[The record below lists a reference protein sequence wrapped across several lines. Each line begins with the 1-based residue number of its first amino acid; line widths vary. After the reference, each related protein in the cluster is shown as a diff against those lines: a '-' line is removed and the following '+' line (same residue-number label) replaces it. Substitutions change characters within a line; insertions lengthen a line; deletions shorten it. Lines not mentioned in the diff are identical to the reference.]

1 MTTVG
6 LLHPGAMGAFL
17 GGALRAGGHR
27 VLWAAAGR
35 SAETRGRATDFT
47 EVDDLA
53 ALVRGSEA
61 ILSVCPPAYA
71 LTVAAD
77 VAALGFTG
85 LYVDANAVAPG
96 TVARVAEVLP
106 AGTVVDGAVIGG
118 PSTDD
123 AVLHLCGERAAEA
136 ADLFAPDVLTV
147 RVLGGPLGSAS
158 ALKACYA
165 LTSKAVSAL
174 LLTARSAAVASG
186 VEAELLAEWDR
197 TQPELTGRT
206 LTSAERIGTK
216 AWRFG
221 PGMAEAAVYFRDSG
235 VPEGFSVAAAEVFER
250 LADLRGRPG
259 TDPSEVW
266 CRIAPGH
273 SS

>member
-1 MTTVG
+1 MATVG

-17 GGALRAGGHR
+17 GGALHARGHR

-35 SAETRGRATDFT
+35 STETRDRATAFT
-47 EVDDLA
+47 EVADLA
-53 ALVRGSEA
+53 ALVGDSEA
-61 ILSVCPPAYA
+61 IVSVCPPAYA
-71 LTVAAD
+71 LAVAGD

-96 TVARVAEVLP
+96 TVSELAGVLP
-106 AGTVVDGAVIGG
+106 TGTVVDGAVIGG
-118 PSTDD
+118 PSSHD
-123 AVLHLCGERAAEA
+123 AMLHLCGERAIEA

-147 RVLGGPLGSAS
+147 RVLAGPLGSAS

-165 LTSKAVSAL
+165 LTSKAVTGL

-197 TQPELTGRT
+197 TQPGLTART
-206 LTSAERIGTK
+206 QASAERIGAK

-221 PGMAEAAVYFRDSG
+221 PEMAEAAAYLRDCG
-235 VPEGFSVAAAEVFER
+235 VPDGFSTAAAEVFER
-250 LADLRGRPG
+250 LAELRGGPG
-259 TDPSEVW
+259 TVDAAQVW
-266 CRIAPGH
+266 ARILGR
-273 SS
+273 